1 MGHLVEQSEVAAIES
16 QVSKTTTTP
25 VVVSTTQQTQHV
37 HLGQSQQGSLHLH
50 QPQQQGQQKQQ
61 QGAGSTGQGEQRQG
75 HLSQAQERQPHQ
87 TLTKQLEHQRLE
99 EPGGEKAEKSEDEG
113 NEEEEN
119 GWWAERVVGALGG
132 LGDYSD
138 TWYRSHAHLLHGD
151 GPLPHTWRLYVAA
164 LAVCRHEVG
173 WLMQAL
179 LTDFRNAGGDI
190 RWITGLHHAPPKLCA
205 LAPINNLLAHRPWL
219 LLPQHI
225 QELTKGKES
234 WSLGEL
240 CQALC
245 IMTHFHALATFLHG
259 CGLSSPPRPSKKDEG
274 QALKREVGSSGK
286 PATGCLQG
294 RQVCPETSHS
304 LNDSGNCKISTRSE
318 TKTSNI
324 VDGVRHG
331 IQTYAHLTINPT
343 FTYEDFNGNDESRI
357 PSFSV
362 HEYNWQDHGYAMCS
376 RLLGEVGAFLDE
388 RFTSA
393 HSPTYSIPQKQLS
406 EKGSVD
412 QEANQVSGPA
422 QCDKMN
428 AKTVPLPTKALWN
441 YVQWLLG
448 IHHDDCDYADLNKHL
463 DPQVKAFVKAACCY
477 PETLADASS
486 SPASTKNVCNRVVE
500 ISVVVMEARLQSEL
514 LYALRAI
521 MLHQC

>member
-1 MGHLVEQSEVAAIES
+1 MGHLVEQSEVTAIET
-16 QVSKTTTTP
+16 QVSKVT
-25 VVVSTTQQTQHV
+25 STTVTSSAPHQSELR
-37 HLGQSQQGSLHLH
+37 HLTVQSQQGQGEGHR
-50 QPQQQGQQKQQ
+50 QQQQGQQQQ
-61 QGAGSTGQGEQRQG
+61 QQQQQAAAAAIAEEAAGDKR
-75 HLSQAQERQPHQ
+75 
-87 TLTKQLEHQRLE
+87 
-99 EPGGEKAEKSEDEG
+99 EKSEDDG
-113 NEEEEN
+113 PEEEEN

-132 LGDYSD
+132 LGGDYGD

-151 GPLPHTWRLYVAA
+151 GPLPHTWRLYIAA

-173 WLMQAL
+173 WLMHAL

-190 RWITGLHHAPPKLCA
+190 RWMAGVHLAPPKLYA
-205 LAPINNLLAHRPWL
+205 LVSINNLLAHRPWL

-225 QELTKGKES
+225 QQLTKGEES

-245 IMTHFHALATFLHG
+245 IMTHFHALSSFLHG
-259 CGLSSPPRPSKKDEG
+259 SGLSTLPVRSKKNEG
-274 QALKREVGSSGK
+274 GAMTREGGNSSKGT
-286 PATGCLQG
+286 AGCLQNQKG
-294 RQVCPETSHS
+294 CPES
-304 LNDSGNCKISTRSE
+304 NANANCSRKTR
-318 TKTSNI
+318 TDIKNA
-324 VDGVRHG
+324 VPVGGVQHRVR
-331 IQTYAHLTINPT
+331 TYAHLTLNPT
-343 FTYEDFNGNDESRI
+343 LMYEDFNGNDESCI

-393 HSPTYSIPQKQLS
+393 LSATHTLPQKQLPGKATVNQQPSNMS
-406 EKGSVD
+406 ES
-412 QEANQVSGPA
+412 AH
-422 QCDKMN
+422 CDKAP
-428 AKTVPLPTKALWN
+428 AKTMPIPTKALWN

-448 IHHDDCDYADLNKHL
+448 IQHDDCDYALLNKHL

-477 PETLADASS
+477 PETLEDAGSR
-486 SPASTKNVCNRVVE
+486 PAAISGIVPSLVE
-500 ISVVVMEARLQSEL
+500 TSVVVMEARLQSEL